1 MDDKRRHRPVV
12 IGSSLPCLY
21 GKVHLAKV
29 SDRLQPRHFTPARL
43 ERGHLARL
51 QPPNGLSGQDA
62 RAPACGYFVRG
73 VKYPE
78 VHLAKVSDRLQ
89 PRHFTPARL
98 ERGHLARLQPPNGL
112 SGPEA
117 RAPDCGYSVRGVKYP
132 G

>member
-1 MDDKRRHRPVV
+1 MRGVKYPE
-12 IGSSLPCLY
+12 
-21 GKVHLAKV
+21 VHLAKV

-43 ERGHLARL
+43 ERGHPARL

-78 VHLAKVSDRLQ
+78 VYLAKVSDRLQ

-117 RAPDCGYSVRGVKYP
+117 RAPACGYFVRGVKYP
-132 G
+132 EVYLAKVSDRL